1 MEAVTDFI
9 FLGSKVTVDGD
20 CSHEVERR
28 LLLGKKAMTNLD
40 SVLKSRDITLPTKVR
55 VVKLMVFF
63 SSGEWMWEL
72 NHKSRLNNK
81 EFMLLNYG
89 AGKDS
94 WESFELQGDQ
104 TSHSKENQPWIFIG
118 RADAEALV
126 LWPPDAKSQLIEKDP
141 DAEKD
146 WRQKRKGQQRVRW
159 LNGISDPMDMSLSKL
174 WDTVEDYCSSWNHK
188 ESDMT

>member
-1 MEAVTDFI
+1 
-9 FLGSKVTVDGD
+9 
-20 CSHEVERR
+20 
-28 LLLGKKAMTNLD
+28 
-40 SVLKSRDITLPTKVR
+40 
-55 VVKLMVFF
+55 
-63 SSGEWMWEL
+63 
-72 NHKSRLNNK
+72 
-81 EFMLLNYG
+81 MLLNYG

-146 WRQKRKGQQRVRW
+146 WRQKRKGATEGEMVEWHLWPNGHEFEQTLGYSGGLLQFMESQRIWHDLATEQQQQQQRKIKT
-159 LNGISDPMDMSLSKL
+159 N
-174 WDTVEDYCSSWNHK
+174 
-188 ESDMT
+188 